1 MEDLKNICKA
11 FNLGDVIT
19 KKTKVSDVNGY
30 MVTHFETAAGK
41 FKHYFKIMA
50 DSCPNETKW

>member
-1 MEDLKNICKA
+1 MIEQICKA
-11 FNLGDVIT
+11 FNLGIVKT
-19 KKTKVSDVNGY
+19 KETKVSSVDGY

-41 FKHYFKIMA
+41 FKHYFKTMA